1 MNKDQN
7 NEIYTRTCVD
17 CGRVMEQV
25 GPTCKRCPA
34 CAAKHSNLLQNR
46 QRAAYAQRETCRR
59 REAQTAES
67 RRQLHADAL
76 AARQAGMS
84 YGKYMLT
91 KNKKPAGAG
100 APTSSKG

>member
-1 MNKDQN
+1 MKKDQN
-7 NEIYTRTCVD
+7 HKIYTRTCVD

-59 REAQTAES
+59 REAQTAEN
-67 RRQLHADAL
+67 RRQLHDDAL
-76 AARQAGMS
+76 AARRAGMS

>member
-1 MNKDQN
+1 MKKDQN
-7 NEIYTRTCVD
+7 YKIYTRTCVD

-67 RRQLHADAL
+67 RRQLHADAR
-76 AARQAGMS
+76 AARQAGRAPKGDGFDA
-84 YGKYMLT
+84 YHPDDIT
-91 KNKKPAGAG
+91 K
-100 APTSSKG
+100 SEVLQ

>member
-1 MNKDQN
+1 MKKDQN
-7 NEIYTRTCVD
+7 CKIYTRTCVD

-84 YGKYMLT
+84 YGKYMLL
-91 KNKKPAGAG
+91 KSKKPVG
-100 APTSSKG
+100 APTPASCKG

>member
-1 MNKDQN
+1 MKKDQN
-7 NEIYTRTCVD
+7 NKIYTRTCVD

-46 QRAAYAQRETCRR
+46 QRAAYAQW
-59 REAQTAES
+59 EAQTAES

>member
-1 MNKDQN
+1 MIPGLSGAEVK
-7 NEIYTRTCVD
+7 EEVCS
-17 CGRVMEQV
+17 
-25 GPTCKRCPA
+25 
-34 CAAKHSNLLQNR
+34 HLWNLLQNR

>member
-1 MNKDQN
+1 MKKDQN
-7 NEIYTRTCVD
+7 NKIYTRTYVD

-34 CAAKHSNLLQNR
+34 CAAKHSSLLQNR
-46 QRAAYAQRETCRR
+46 QRAAYAEQLTRR
-59 REAQTAES
+59 KREAQTAEN

>member
-1 MNKDQN
+1 MKKDQN
-7 NEIYTRTCVD
+7 HKIYTRTCVD

-34 CAAKHSNLLQNR
+34 CAAKHSSLLQNR
-46 QRAAYAQRETCRR
+46 QRAAYAEQLTRRKREQ
-59 REAQTAES
+59 QTAEN

-76 AARQAGMS
+76 AARQAGVS
-84 YGKYMLT
+84 YGKYMLL

>member
-1 MNKDQN
+1 MKKDQN
-7 NEIYTRTCVD
+7 HKIYTRTCVD

-25 GPTCKRCPA
+25 GPTCKRCPV
-34 CAAKHSNLLQNR
+34 CAAKHSSLLQNR
-46 QRAAYAQRETCRR
+46 QRAAYAEQLTRR
-59 REAQTAES
+59 KREAQTAEN

>member
-1 MNKDQN
+1 MKKDQN
-7 NEIYTRTCVD
+7 HKIYTRTCVD
-17 CGRVMEQV
+17 CGRVVEQV

-46 QRAAYAQRETCRR
+46 QHAAYRAAYVEQLTRR
-59 REAQTAES
+59 KREAQTAEN

-84 YGKYMLT
+84 YGKYMLL
-91 KNKKPAGAG
+91 KSKKPLA
-100 APTSSKG
+100 

>member
-1 MNKDQN
+1 MKKDQN
-7 NEIYTRTCVD
+7 RKIYTRTCVD

-34 CAAKHSNLLQNR
+34 CAAKHSRLLSSR
-46 QRAAYAQRETCRR
+46 QRAAYAQRETQRK
-59 REAQTAES
+59 REEDTAAS

-100 APTSSKG
+100 APTSCKG